1 MELYFLKQKALD
13 YLKANM
19 DSLYINYYRERTNDW
34 IKELFDYDPF
44 EVFMTIPDFELMP
57 INDKKGELDL
67 ENCKILFSKLINLSE
82 SQASDERLWAGLC
95 NSTFYNYVRLRW
107 NYPNM
112 KFKTPEK
119 DSGAILSR
127 FFFSGGTRSGFY
139 RNTLAKYWWVGHG
152 TYQATAQN
160 KFELL
165 DALGPDDFSTK
176 VTDLFYSNTF
186 ASNPTIT
193 KGICSAW
200 KIFSDR
206 GIKLPTREYF
216 RPALQYLNALGGGI
230 LLDVLSEEEIKDVFF
245 DFIHQLHSKDKP
257 KAVIIEDYSDDD
269 NEEETETIIV
279 NSDIDNIQKAIV
291 QKIEDDVSANEG
303 TLNSNVK
310 FIGTDEKPNVKDAE
324 KLNAFMG
331 KPEKVE
337 FGCKVIL
344 HKQKADKIVG
354 YIIPKADSKETW
366 YSIQKFL
373 LNKKIGDT
381 IFCAGDT
388 YEVIDISW

>member
-19 DSLYINYYRERTNDW
+19 ESLYINYYREKTNDW
-34 IKELFDYDPF
+34 IKDLFDYDPF
-44 EVFMTIPDFELMP
+44 EAFITIPDFELMP
-57 INDKKGELDL
+57 INDKKGALDL

-112 KFKTPEK
+112 KLKTPEK
-119 DSGAILSR
+119 DSSAILSR

-165 DALGPDDFSTK
+165 DALGPEDFSTK

-186 ASNPTIT
+186 ASNPTII
-193 KGICSAW
+193 KGICKAW

-230 LLDVLSEEEIKDVFF
+230 LLDVLSEDEIKDVFF

-257 KAVIIEDYSDDD
+257 KAVIIEEYS
-269 NEEETETIIV
+269 EE
-279 NSDIDNIQKAIV
+279 
-291 QKIEDDVSANEG
+291 
-303 TLNSNVK
+303 
-310 FIGTDEKPNVKDAE
+310 
-324 KLNAFMG
+324 
-331 KPEKVE
+331 
-337 FGCKVIL
+337 
-344 HKQKADKIVG
+344 
-354 YIIPKADSKETW
+354 
-366 YSIQKFL
+366 
-373 LNKKIGDT
+373 
-381 IFCAGDT
+381 
-388 YEVIDISW
+388 